1 MAFCFQKLPWKYIFF
16 PIILPAHCF
25 LWIWR
30 LLVNLLAWLFV
41 KMPPNLPDYGWF
53 TSRRKGKAVMVF
65 ATVYNLDEKLNNM
78 TENSVFFD
86 TDKTFV
92 ICDNS
97 ANTHICNDKSKFTH
111 YRELTDGKM
120 TMAHSKALENQI
132 YQRQQEVSSLKS
144 SNQKAEYISI
154 ILWPFAIKCAED

>member
-1 MAFCFQKLPWKYIFF
+1 MEIHLLPNNIAGSL
-16 PIILPAHCF
+16 LP
-25 LWIWR
+25 LD
-30 LLVNLLAWLFV
+30 LAVVSQLFV
-41 KMPPNLPDYGWF
+41 KMPPNLPDYMDGLLA
-53 TSRRKGKAVMVF
+53 GAMF

-86 TDKTFV
+86 TDTTFV

-120 TMAHSKALENQI
+120 TMTHSKALENQI
-132 YQRQQEVSSLKS
+132 YQRRQEVSSLKS
-144 SNQKAEYISI
+144 SNKKAWTMCCS
-154 ILWPFAIKCAED
+154 

>member
-1 MAFCFQKLPWKYIFF
+1 
-16 PIILPAHCF
+16 
-25 LWIWR
+25 
-30 LLVNLLAWLFV
+30 
-41 KMPPNLPDYGWF
+41 
-53 TSRRKGKAVMVF
+53 MVF

-144 SNQKAEYISI
+144 SNSNQKAEYISI